1 MKRTGFTLIEL
12 LVVVAI
18 IGILAAIL
26 LPALAR
32 AREAARRASCANN
45 LKQWGLIFK
54 LYSGESGGKFP
65 DLQRLLPGFDHNLLG
80 VDMRSIYPEYL
91 TDPMLILCPSDSH
104 VEGNSYSAGILDL
117 GEGFTQIQ
125 KLIAAGVANT
135 NCMLAHLSYPRSYTY
150 FGFAITHGSTA
161 RLVWK
166 ANEYGNTGVR
176 DYYQGASI
184 DELKLDLGP
193 QCPYAEGQPN
203 VARCEDGG
211 SRAGV
216 YEIPVGM
223 RELYGAQGINKDGA
237 IAFRGFDANLTW
249 VPGSKIEE
257 RAIGYDGA
265 GNMIQGPDVAYHLRD
280 GVERFLITDINNPA
294 SATYAQSAL
303 PTMCDAWGVVKKTNG
318 LDLGSA
324 AIPAFNHVPGG
335 ANVLFMDGHV
345 EFQRYSVTGGTFP
358 VQSYGAP
365 YVQKVQIW
373 SSYILEG
380 TAG

>member
-12 LVVVAI
+12 LVVIAI

-45 LKQWGLIFK
+45 LKQWGIIFK
-54 LYSGESGGKFP
+54 LYSGENSSKFP

-104 VEGNSYSAGILDL
+104 VEGNTYDAGIMDL
-117 GEGFTQIQ
+117 VEGIAKIQ
-125 KLIAAGVANT
+125 KLITAGAANS
-135 NCMLAHLSYPRSYTY
+135 NCLLAHLSYPRSYAY
-150 FGFAITHGSTA
+150 FGFAMTHGATA

-166 ANEYGNTGVR
+166 SNEYGNTGVR
-176 DYYQGASI
+176 DYYQGGDI
-184 DELKLDLGP
+184 EELKLDLGP

-211 SRAGV
+211 SWAGV
-216 YEIPVGM
+216 YEIPAGM
-223 RELYGAQGINKDGA
+223 RERYGEQGINKDGA
-237 IAFRGFDANLTW
+237 IAFHGADANLTW

-257 RAIGYDGA
+257 RAVGYDGA
-265 GNMIQGPDVAYHLRD
+265 GNMIKGPDMAYHLRE
-280 GVERFLITDINNPA
+280 GVERFLITDINNP
-294 SATYAQSAL
+294 SAGSRSQSDL

-318 LDLGSA
+318 QDLA
-324 AIPAFNHVPGG
+324 ATAIPAFNHVPGG

-345 EFQRYSVTGGTFP
+345 EFQRYSSTGGAFP
-358 VQSYGAP
+358 VQSYSSP
-365 YVQKVQIW
+365 YLPKVQIW